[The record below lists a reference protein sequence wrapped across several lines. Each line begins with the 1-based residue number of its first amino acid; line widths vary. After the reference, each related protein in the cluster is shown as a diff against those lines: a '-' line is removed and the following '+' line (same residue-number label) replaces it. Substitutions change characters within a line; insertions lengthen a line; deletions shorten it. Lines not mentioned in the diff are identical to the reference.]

1 MICTIFKNVFSK
13 EPVLITLETALN
25 RIKTGKSKQRVL
37 DIRMQIDKE
46 RRSELKVNL
55 PSVFFSGRFK
65 GTESTDLLEHSNFI
79 VLDFD
84 DVTTNPDIELV
95 EQAKQELIKN
105 KYIYAC
111 WISPSGNG
119 LKGLVKVSDGN
130 KHEEHFTALQEEF
143 KGLDKSG
150 KNVNRH
156 CFESY
161 DENIY
166 INNDSKVF
174 TKTKKIESVIE
185 VVKVESSSK
194 VFQNIL
200 VWLSNKGDA
209 FVKGERNFFIFKLAS
224 ACCRFGINENEAYSL
239 CKLSF
244 ANESSFS
251 DRELL
256 RTIKSA
262 YKSNAS
268 SFGTAEFSNDV
279 LIDKVSRKE
288 IQTKEIDPDIYN
300 VDIRPKDVIFGED
313 VKENALN
320 LYRNGFEKLEGIGVD
335 ELDPYFKLKRG
346 EISLLTG
353 IGNYGKSSFL
363 KWYLVMRI
371 LLHKEKFALF
381 APEDNPAEEF
391 YHDMVEII
399 LGMDCTPRN
408 LNRPSENVYSDTYDF
423 ISKHLF
429 YVYPKEIAPS
439 PDYIKERFLELIIKE
454 KISGCIIDPF
464 NQMSNDYNSSG
475 GRTDK
480 YLETF
485 LSDCSRFAQNNDV
498 YFLIVAHPK
507 LMKKDT
513 TGSYPCPDVFDVADG
528 AMWNNKMDNILV
540 YHRPDHQTNPNS
552 NICELHTKKIRRQKT
567 VGKKGLINFALDR
580 RTRRFYFG
588 GKDYLAMFQSSKE
601 EVKPLQP
608 STDFETEVDNLYND
622 KEFPNQLDEDP
633 F

>member
-1 MICTIFKNVFSK
+1 MVTIFKNVFSK
-13 EPVLITLETALN
+13 EPILITLETALS

-119 LKGLVKVSDGN
+119 LKGLVKVADGN
-130 KHEEHFTALQEEF
+130 KHEEHFTALQDEF

-262 YKSNAS
+262 YKSNSS

-335 ELDPYFKLKRG
+335 ELDTYFKFKRG

-408 LNRPSENVYSDTYDF
+408 LNRPSENIYSDTYDF

-580 RTRRFYFG
+580 QTRRFYFG
-588 GKDYLAMFQSSKE
+588 GKDYLAIFQTPKE
-601 EVKPLQP
+601 EPKPLQP
-608 STDFETEVDNLYND
+608 SNDFETEVNEMYND
-622 KEFPNQLDEDP
+622 KDFPNQLDEPP

>member
-1 MICTIFKNVFSK
+1 MVTIFKNVFSK

-25 RIKTGKSKQRVL
+25 RIKIGKSKQRVL
-37 DIRMQIDKE
+37 DIRLQIDKD
-46 RRSELKVNL
+46 RRNELKVNL
-55 PSVFFSGRFK
+55 PSVFFSGSFK

-84 DVTTNPDIELV
+84 DVTTNPDIELI

-119 LKGLVKVSDGN
+119 LKGLVKVADGN

-166 INNDSKVF
+166 INNASKVF

-185 VVKVESSSK
+185 VVKLESSSK

-335 ELDPYFKLKRG
+335 ELDTYFKFKRG

-588 GKDYLAMFQSSKE
+588 GKDYLAMFQQPKE

-608 STDFETEVDNLYND
+608 STDFEQEVDNLYND
-622 KEFPNQLDEDP
+622 KDFPNQLDKDE

>member
-1 MICTIFKNVFSK
+1 MVTIFKTVFSK
-13 EPVLITLETALN
+13 EPILITLENALS

-84 DVTTNPDIELV
+84 DVTTNPDVELV

-119 LKGLVKVSDGN
+119 LKGLVKVADGN
-130 KHEEHFTALQEEF
+130 KHEEHFAALQDEF

-268 SFGTAEFSNDV
+268 SFGTAEFSNDI

-371 LLHKEKFALF
+371 LLLKEKFALF
-381 APEDNPAEEF
+381 SPEDNPAEEF

-513 TGSYPCPDVFDVADG
+513 TGSYPCPDVYDVADG

-567 VGKKGLINFALDR
+567 VGRKGIINFALDR
-580 RTRRFYFG
+580 QTRRFYFG
-588 GKDYLAMFQSSKE
+588 GKDYLAMFQQPKE
-601 EVKPLQP
+601 EPKQLQP
-608 STDFETEVDNLYND
+608 NTSFDVTD
-622 KEFPNQLDEDP
+622 DEIEEMYKQKDESP

>member
-1 MICTIFKNVFSK
+1 MVTIFKNVFSK
-13 EPVLITLETALN
+13 EPILITLETALS

-119 LKGLVKVSDGN
+119 LKGLVKVADGN
-130 KHEEHFTALQEEF
+130 KHEEHFTALQDEF

-262 YKSNAS
+262 YKSNSS

-335 ELDPYFKLKRG
+335 ELDTYFKFKRG

-408 LNRPSENVYSDTYDF
+408 LNRPSENIYSDTYDF

-580 RTRRFYFG
+580 QTRRFYFG
-588 GKDYLAMFQSSKE
+588 GKDYLAIFQTPKE
-601 EVKPLQP
+601 EPKPLQP
-608 STDFETEVDNLYND
+608 SNDFETEVNEMYND
-622 KEFPNQLDEDP
+622 KDLPNQLDEPP

>member
-1 MICTIFKNVFSK
+1 MVTIFKNVFSK
-13 EPVLITLETALN
+13 EPILITLETALN
-25 RIKTGKSKQRVL
+25 RIKKGNSKQRVL
-37 DIRMQIDKE
+37 DIRMQIDKD
-46 RRSELKVNL
+46 RRNELKVNL

-65 GTESTDLLEHSNFI
+65 GTESFDLLEHSNFI

-105 KYIYAC
+105 KFIYAC

-119 LKGLVKVSDGN
+119 LKGLVKVADGK
-130 KHEEHFTALQEEF
+130 KHEEHFLALQEEF
-143 KGLDKSG
+143 NGLDKSG
-150 KNVNRH
+150 KNINRH
-156 CFESY
+156 CFESF

-166 INNDSKVF
+166 INENSKVF
-174 TKTKKIESVIE
+174 TKTKKIESIIE

-335 ELDPYFKLKRG
+335 ELDTYFKFKRG

-399 LGMDCTPRN
+399 LGMDCTPKN
-408 LNRPSENVYSDTYDF
+408 INRPSENIYSDTYDF

-454 KISGCIIDPF
+454 RISGCIIDPF

-580 RTRRFYFG
+580 QTRRFYFG
-588 GKDYLAMFQSSKE
+588 GKDYLALYQSPKE
-601 EVKPLQP
+601 QTPLP
-608 STDFETEVDNLYND
+608 INTNFDDEIDELYQQKD
-622 KEFPNQLDEDP
+622 DAP

>member
-1 MICTIFKNVFSK
+1 MVTIFKNVYSK

-25 RIKTGKSKQRVL
+25 RIKIGKSKQRVL
-37 DIRMQIDKE
+37 DIRLQIDKD
-46 RRSELKVNL
+46 RRNELKVNL

-119 LKGLVKVSDGN
+119 LKGLVKIADGN

-174 TKTKKIESVIE
+174 AKTKKIESVIE

-262 YKSNAS
+262 YKSNAG

-335 ELDPYFKLKRG
+335 ELDTYFKFKRG

-408 LNRPSENVYSDTYDF
+408 FNRPSENIYSDTYDF

-580 RTRRFYFG
+580 QTRRFYFG
-588 GKDYLAMFQSSKE
+588 GKDYLAIFQTPKE
-601 EVKPLQP
+601 EQKPLQP
-608 STDFETEVDNLYND
+608 SNDFETEVDNLYND
-622 KEFPNQLDEDP
+622 KDFPNQLDKDE

>member
-540 YHRPDHQTNPNS
+540 YHRPDHQTTPNS

-622 KEFPNQLDEDP
+622 KDFPNQLDEDP

>member
-1 MICTIFKNVFSK
+1 
-13 EPVLITLETALN
+13 
-25 RIKTGKSKQRVL
+25 
-37 DIRMQIDKE
+37 MQIDKE

-119 LKGLVKVSDGN
+119 LKGLVKVADGN
-130 KHEEHFTALQEEF
+130 KHEEHFTALQDEF

-335 ELDPYFKLKRG
+335 ELDTYFKFKRG

-408 LNRPSENVYSDTYDF
+408 LNRPSENIYSDTYDF

-580 RTRRFYFG
+580 QTRRFYFG
-588 GKDYLAMFQSSKE
+588 GKDYLAIFQTPKE
-601 EVKPLQP
+601 EPKPLQP
-608 STDFETEVDNLYND
+608 SNDFETEVNEMYND
-622 KEFPNQLDEDP
+622 KDFPNQLDEPP

>member
-1 MICTIFKNVFSK
+1 MVTIFKNVFSK
-13 EPVLITLETALN
+13 EPILITLETALN
-25 RIKTGKSKQRVL
+25 RIKKGNSKQRVL
-37 DIRMQIDKE
+37 DIRMQIDKD

-119 LKGLVKVSDGN
+119 LKGLVKVADGN
-130 KHEEHFTALQEEF
+130 KHEEHFTALQDEF

-335 ELDPYFKLKRG
+335 ELDTYFKFKRG

-580 RTRRFYFG
+580 QTRRFYFG
-588 GKDYLAMFQSSKE
+588 GKDYLAMFQQPKE

-608 STDFETEVDNLYND
+608 SNDFESEVNDLYND
-622 KEFPNQLDEDP
+622 KDFPNQLNDTP

>member
-1 MICTIFKNVFSK
+1 
-13 EPVLITLETALN
+13 
-25 RIKTGKSKQRVL
+25 
-37 DIRMQIDKE
+37 
-46 RRSELKVNL
+46 
-55 PSVFFSGRFK
+55 
-65 GTESTDLLEHSNFI
+65 
-79 VLDFD
+79 
-84 DVTTNPDIELV
+84 
-95 EQAKQELIKN
+95 
-105 KYIYAC
+105 
-111 WISPSGNG
+111 
-119 LKGLVKVSDGN
+119 
-130 KHEEHFTALQEEF
+130 
-143 KGLDKSG
+143 
-150 KNVNRH
+150 
-156 CFESY
+156 
-161 DENIY
+161 
-166 INNDSKVF
+166 
-174 TKTKKIESVIE
+174 
-185 VVKVESSSK
+185 
-194 VFQNIL
+194 
-200 VWLSNKGDA
+200 
-209 FVKGERNFFIFKLAS
+209 
-224 ACCRFGINENEAYSL
+224 
-239 CKLSF
+239 
-244 ANESSFS
+244 
-251 DRELL
+251 
-256 RTIKSA
+256 
-262 YKSNAS
+262 
-268 SFGTAEFSNDV
+268 
-279 LIDKVSRKE
+279 
-288 IQTKEIDPDIYN
+288 
-300 VDIRPKDVIFGED
+300 
-313 VKENALN
+313 
-320 LYRNGFEKLEGIGVD
+320 
-335 ELDPYFKLKRG
+335 
-346 EISLLTG
+346 
-353 IGNYGKSSFL
+353 
-363 KWYLVMRI
+363 MRI

-408 LNRPSENVYSDTYDF
+408 INRPSENVYSDTYDF

-580 RTRRFYFG
+580 QTRRFYFG
-588 GKDYLAMFQSSKE
+588 GKDYLAMLQKPKE
-601 EVKPLQP
+601 EAKTLQP
-608 STDFETEVDNLYND
+608 STDFEKEVDNLYND
-622 KEFPNQLDEDP
+622 KDFPNQLDNTP

>member
-1 MICTIFKNVFSK
+1 MVTIFKNVFSK
-13 EPVLITLETALN
+13 EPIVITLETAVN
-25 RIKTGKSKQRVL
+25 RIKKGNSKQRVF
-37 DIRMQIDKE
+37 DIRVQIDKE

-84 DVTTNPDIELV
+84 DVTSNPDIELV

-105 KYIYAC
+105 QYIYAC

-119 LKGLVKVSDGN
+119 LKGLVKVADGN
-130 KHEEHFTALQEEF
+130 KHEEHFTALQDEF

-150 KNVNRH
+150 KNINRH

-161 DENIY
+161 DPNIY
-166 INNDSKVF
+166 INEDSKVF

-200 VWLSNKGDA
+200 VWLTNKGDA

-279 LIDKVSRKE
+279 LIDKISRKE

-300 VDIRPKDVIFGED
+300 VDIKPKDVIFGED

-320 LYRNGFEKLEGIGVD
+320 LYRNGFEKLDGIGVE
-335 ELDPYFKLKRG
+335 ELDTYFKFKRG

-371 LLHKEKFALF
+371 LINKEKFALF

-399 LGMDCTPRN
+399 LGMDCTPKN
-408 LNRPSENVYSDTYDF
+408 PNRPSENVYSDTYDF

-507 LMKKDT
+507 ILKKDT

-580 RTRRFYFG
+580 QTRRFYFG
-588 GKDYLAMFQSSKE
+588 GKDYLAIFQKSKE
-601 EVKPLQP
+601 EPKKLQP
-608 STDFETEVDNLYND
+608 STEFEKEIDNLYNGND
-622 KEFPNQLDEDP
+622 FPNYIFDEPP

>member
-1 MICTIFKNVFSK
+1 MTCTIFKNVFSK

-25 RIKTGKSKQRVL
+25 RIKIGKSKQRVL
-37 DIRMQIDKE
+37 DIRLQIDKD
-46 RRSELKVNL
+46 RRNELKVNL
-55 PSVFFSGRFK
+55 PSVFFSGSFK

-119 LKGLVKVSDGN
+119 LKGLVKVAEGN

-174 TKTKKIESVIE
+174 TKTKKIETIIE

-335 ELDPYFKLKRG
+335 ELDTYFKFKRG

-507 LMKKDT
+507 LMKKDA

-580 RTRRFYFG
+580 QTRRFYFG
-588 GKDYLAMFQSSKE
+588 GKDYLAMLQSPKE
-601 EVKPLQP
+601 EPKPLQP
-608 STDFETEVDNLYND
+608 STDFETEVNNLYND
-622 KEFPNQLDEDP
+622 KDFPNQLDEPP